1 MLNTMDS
8 PGAVPK
14 TSNRFLWL
22 AIAGFAGTS
31 LALATALVQV
41 NRQAEPVKTAEAP
54 TQLVAKVEEPAK
66 QPSTKVTQDS
76 GAKFVQQ
83 PTANKTKAQSS
94 THVAHASSEAVR
106 APAAPAVV
114 CANCGTVET
123 VTPLQR
129 DAAQGSGA
137 GVVAGAVLGGL
148 VGNQF
153 GGGDGK
159 TLATIAGAVGGG
171 YAGNAV
177 EKKMKKVTVYQ
188 VEVRMANGTTRTFE
202 QSSPAAIGAQVKVE
216 GNALKP
222 A

>member
-1 MLNTMDS
+1 MNTMDS

-41 NRQAEPVKTAEAP
+41 NRQAEPVKTAEAQ
-54 TQLVAKVEEPAK
+54 TQLVAKAEEPVSR
-66 QPSTKVTQDS
+66 PSTKVTPDA
-76 GAKFVQQ
+76 GAKLAQAPSVH
-83 PTANKTKAQSS
+83 KAKAHTSATPAHSS
-94 THVAHASSEAVR
+94 TEVVREPSSSVVA
-106 APAAPAVV
+106 
-114 CANCGTVET
+114 CANCGTVEA

-188 VEVRMANGTTRTFE
+188 VEVRMANGTTRMFE
-202 QSSPAAIGAQVKVE
+202 QSSPATVGAQVKVE
-216 GNALKP
+216 GNALRP